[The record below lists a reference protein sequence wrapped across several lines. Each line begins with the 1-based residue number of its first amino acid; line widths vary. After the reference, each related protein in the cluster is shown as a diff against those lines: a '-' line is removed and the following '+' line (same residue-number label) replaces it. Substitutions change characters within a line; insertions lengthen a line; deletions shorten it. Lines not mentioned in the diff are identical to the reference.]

1 MNATPQPDAKG
12 RLPRIWLFLQKPWA
26 EKIEL
31 LHFRWA
37 RFVTNIPVPVHLSFG
52 AWWIGRSDNVGEPL
66 RAGTF
71 ETPEIAFVE
80 RLLQPGMTV
89 LDLGAHHGLYSLLA
103 SKRVGS
109 GGRVFA
115 FEPSPREQ
123 RAFRLHLLLNRCRNV
138 VLQELALGEKDTE
151 ADLYVVDRWAAGC
164 NSLRPPDVPARTS
177 LKRVRVVRLDD
188 WLTERKIDCVDFIK
202 MDVEGAELGVLK
214 GASRLLER
222 RPRSIILTEVQD
234 VRTRPWG
241 YGGKD
246 ILDHLSVRG
255 YKWFQLLPN
264 GFVEELDV
272 SRQVFDGNFIA
283 CPEERLAVLDQMNQ
297 RLSSDRR
304 ARLQP
309 RGE

>member
-1 MNATPQPDAKG
+1 
-12 RLPRIWLFLQKPWA
+12 
-26 EKIEL
+26 
-31 LHFRWA
+31 
-37 RFVTNIPVPVHLSFG
+37 
-52 AWWIGRSDNVGEPL
+52 
-66 RAGTF
+66 
-71 ETPEIAFVE
+71 
-80 RLLQPGMTV
+80 
-89 LDLGAHHGLYSLLA
+89 
-103 SKRVGS
+103 
-109 GGRVFA
+109 
-115 FEPSPREQ
+115 
-123 RAFRLHLLLNRCRNV
+123 
-138 VLQELALGEKDTE
+138 
-151 ADLYVVDRWAAGC
+151 
-164 NSLRPPDVPARTS
+164 
-177 LKRVRVVRLDD
+177 
-188 WLTERKIDCVDFIK
+188 

-297 RLSSDRR
+297 RLSSDCR